1 MKEVNVMTSLILD
14 SLEIHN
20 FRTFHHL
27 QIERL
32 GRVNLIVGKNN
43 VGKTSLLEALW
54 LYAKQGSPEIIRY
67 ILEKRNES
75 NHAPV
80 NERGQNRQRTSNIRY
95 LFHGREAVETR
106 NGFSAHIVAGHT
118 GLLSITVGWFI
129 GQAARSQTGY
139 KLVPYQEGSNST
151 SEKMLGVEINT
162 GTQKEKR
169 YLVEDIL
176 NPGRTW
182 VSEAEDAYPAIFVPA
197 SGITRTEVEAFWDGI
212 ALTDRE
218 KDVIEALQIIAPAV
232 ERLNLIGLHDS
243 QGSRIPA
250 VKLKHYDGPVNLSS
264 LGEGMN
270 RMFTIALALVNAGAG
285 MLLIDEI
292 ENGLHYTVQPDMWRL
307 IFAVAHR
314 LNVQVFATTH
324 SWDCIAAFQQ
334 AANEHAEEGMLI
346 RLGRM
351 QDNIIATIFGERE
364 MAIATRDQ
372 IEVR

>member
-1 MKEVNVMTSLILD
+1 MASLILD

-54 LYAKQGSPEIIRY
+54 LYAKQGSPEVIRY
-67 ILEKRNES
+67 ILEKRNEIKRT
-75 NHAPV
+75 AAD
-80 NERGQNRQRTSNIRY
+80 ERRPIQPQFSDIRH
-95 LFHGREAVETR
+95 LFYGREAVETR
-106 NGFSAHIVAGHT
+106 SGISALIVAGHT
-118 GLLSITVGWFI
+118 DMLAITVDWFLR
-129 GQAARSQTGY
+129 QLATSKSGY
-139 KLVPYQEGSNST
+139 KLVPYQEDSNST

-162 GTQKEKR
+162 GSQKEKR

-250 VKLKHYDGPVNLSS
+250 VKLKHYDSPVNLSS

-292 ENGLHYTVQPDMWRL
+292 ENGLHYTVQSDMWRL

-314 LNVQVFATTH
+314 LNVQVFAATH

-346 RLGRM
+346 RLENRDGDSVTTLFDERRM
-351 QDNIIATIFGERE
+351 GIAARE
-364 MAIATRDQ
+364 D

>member
-1 MKEVNVMTSLILD
+1 MASLILD

-54 LYAKQGSPEIIRY
+54 LYARQGSPEIIRY
-67 ILEKRNES
+67 ILEKRNEIRRT
-75 NHAPV
+75 AAD
-80 NERGQNRQRTSNIRY
+80 ERRQIQPQFSDIRH
-95 LFHGREAVETR
+95 LFYGREAVEMR
-106 NGFSAHIVAGHT
+106 SGASAHIVAGHT
-118 GLLSITVGWFI
+118 GLLSITVDWFVR
-129 GQAARSQTGY
+129 QAARSQSGY
-139 KLVPYQEGSNST
+139 KLVPYQESSNIT
-151 SEKMLGVEINT
+151 SEKMLGLEINT
-162 GTQKEKR
+162 ESQRKDR
-169 YLVEDIL
+169 FLVEDIF
-176 NPGRTW
+176 NPSRTHLLE
-182 VSEAEDAYPAIFVPA
+182 VEDAYPAIFVSA

-232 ERLNLIGLHDS
+232 ERLNLIGLYDS

-270 RMFTIALALVNAGAG
+270 RMFTIALALVNASDGL
-285 MLLIDEI
+285 LLIDEI

-314 LNVQVFATTH
+314 LNVQVFAATH

-364 MAIATRDQ
+364 MAIATREQ